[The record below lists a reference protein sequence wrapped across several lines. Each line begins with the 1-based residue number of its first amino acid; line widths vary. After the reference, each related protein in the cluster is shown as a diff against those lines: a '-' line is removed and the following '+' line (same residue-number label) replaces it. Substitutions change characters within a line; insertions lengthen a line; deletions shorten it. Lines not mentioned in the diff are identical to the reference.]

1 MSRCPPFGV
10 VPFRMR
16 RMVPFAVGR
25 TTVTTWWVL
34 SCRRIVDQEVWIPS
48 SRKYFS
54 MATSRW

>member
-1 MSRCPPFGV
+1 
-10 VPFRMR
+10 MR